1 MKKKR
6 VLIILLNIIVI
17 FIPFITGLLIKKK
30 LDFESKNKDIIM
42 SLSIFIVSLLIFK
55 CSLLINKKD
64 NDCTDCHT
72 EYVESIGT
80 TKEINLLDNMNM
92 EKYVYDNYVFT
103 DMYVICSSNRSEF
116 DGYVMNL
123 NSNTNKDLRLKI
135 TLFDKDNKEIYY
147 IKTEIYELEFGK
159 KRDFFSQINR
169 DISNA
174 YSFKVEEY

>member
-6 VLIILLNIIVI
+6 ILIILLVVIIVLI
-17 FIPFITGLLIKKK
+17 IGVITI
-30 LDFESKNKDIIM
+30 
-42 SLSIFIVSLLIFK
+42 
-55 CSLLINKKD
+55 LLINKKD

-103 DMYVICSSNRSEF
+103 DMYVICSSNKSEF

-123 NSNTNKDLRLKI
+123 NPNTNKDLRLKI
-135 TLFDKDNKEIYY
+135 TLFDKDNKEIYSF
-147 IKTEIYELEFGK
+147 KTEIYELEFGK

-174 YSFKVEEY
+174 YSFKIEEY

>member
-6 VLIILLNIIVI
+6 ILIILLIIISV
-17 FIPFITGLLIKKK
+17 LI
-30 LDFESKNKDIIM
+30 IGMI
-42 SLSIFIVSLLIFK
+42 
-55 CSLLINKKD
+55 LLINKKN

-123 NSNTNKDLRLKI
+123 NSNTNKNLRLKI
-135 TLFDKDNKEIYY
+135 TLFDKDNNEIYSF
-147 IKTEIYELEFGK
+147 KTEIYDLEFGK
-159 KRDFFSQINR
+159 KRDF
-169 DISNA
+169 SNA

>member
-1 MKKKR
+1 MILVNKKR
-6 VLIILLNIIVI
+6 VLIILLIIISV
-17 FIPFITGLLIKKK
+17 LI
-30 LDFESKNKDIIM
+30 IGMI
-42 SLSIFIVSLLIFK
+42 
-55 CSLLINKKD
+55 LLINKKIMIVLIVIL
-64 NDCTDCHT
+64 NMLK
-72 EYVESIGT
+72 VLVLQ
-80 TKEINLLDNMNM
+80 KEINLLDNMNM

-135 TLFDKDNKEIYY
+135 TLFDKDNKEIYSF
-147 IKTEIYELEFGK
+147 KTEIYELEFGK

>member
-1 MKKKR
+1 MILVKKKR
-6 VLIILLNIIVI
+6 ILIILLVVIIVLI
-17 FIPFITGLLIKKK
+17 IGVITI
-30 LDFESKNKDIIM
+30 
-42 SLSIFIVSLLIFK
+42 
-55 CSLLINKKD
+55 LLINKKD

-92 EKYVYDNYVFT
+92 KKYVYNNYVFT
-103 DMYVICSSNRSEF
+103 DMYILYSSNKSEF

-135 TLFDKDNKEIYY
+135 TLFDKDNKEIYSF
-147 IKTEIYELEFGK
+147 KTEIYELEFGK

-174 YSFKVEEY
+174 YSFKIEEY

>member
-1 MKKKR
+1 M
-6 VLIILLNIIVI
+6 I
-17 FIPFITGLLIKKK
+17 
-30 LDFESKNKDIIM
+30 
-42 SLSIFIVSLLIFK
+42 
-55 CSLLINKKD
+55 LLINKKD

-103 DMYVICSSNRSEF
+103 DMYVICSSNKSEF

-123 NSNTNKDLRLKI
+123 NPNTNKDLRLKI
-135 TLFDKDNKEIYY
+135 TLFDKDNKEIYSF
-147 IKTEIYELEFGK
+147 KTEIYELEFGK

-174 YSFKVEEY
+174 YSFKIEEYQNSSFLCLFSLQNFALYGMIIVEQMVGRIK

>member
-1 MKKKR
+1 MILVKKKR
-6 VLIILLNIIVI
+6 ILIILLVVIIVLI
-17 FIPFITGLLIKKK
+17 IGVITILFIN
-30 LDFESKNKDIIM
+30 E
-42 SLSIFIVSLLIFK
+42 
-55 CSLLINKKD
+55 KD
-64 NDCTDCHT
+64 NDCKECHT

-103 DMYVICSSNRSEF
+103 DMYVICSSNKSEF

-135 TLFDKDNKEIYY
+135 TLFDKDNKEIYSF
-147 IKTEIYELEFGK
+147 KTEIYELEFGK

>member
-1 MKKKR
+1 MNKKR
-6 VLIILLNIIVI
+6 VLIILLIIISV
-17 FIPFITGLLIKKK
+17 LI
-30 LDFESKNKDIIM
+30 IGMI
-42 SLSIFIVSLLIFK
+42 
-55 CSLLINKKD
+55 LLINKKD

-123 NSNTNKDLRLKI
+123 NSNKDLRLKI
-135 TLFDKDNKEIYY
+135 TLFDKDNKEIYSF
-147 IKTEIYELEFGK
+147 KTEIYELEFGK

>member
-6 VLIILLNIIVI
+6 ILIILLVVIIV
-17 FIPFITGLLIKKK
+17 LI
-30 LDFESKNKDIIM
+30 IGMI
-42 SLSIFIVSLLIFK
+42 
-55 CSLLINKKD
+55 LLINKKD

-103 DMYVICSSNRSEF
+103 DMYVICSSNKSEF

-123 NSNTNKDLRLKI
+123 NPNTNKDLRLKI
-135 TLFDKDNKEIYY
+135 TLFDKDKIVDEVDNILEKEIKE
-147 IKTEIYELEFGK
+147 IEQKKDKKKKKVKNKKTKKKVKKTSKQNKNDDIEI
-159 KRDFFSQINR
+159 I
-169 DISNA
+169 
-174 YSFKVEEY
+174 

>member
-1 MKKKR
+1 MILVKKKR
-6 VLIILLNIIVI
+6 ILIILLVVIIVLI
-17 FIPFITGLLIKKK
+17 IGVITI
-30 LDFESKNKDIIM
+30 
-42 SLSIFIVSLLIFK
+42 
-55 CSLLINKKD
+55 LLINKKD
-64 NDCTDCHT
+64 NDCKKCHT

-135 TLFDKDNKEIYY
+135 TLFDKDNKEIYSF
-147 IKTEIYELEFGK
+147 KTEIYELKFGK

>member
-1 MKKKR
+1 M
-6 VLIILLNIIVI
+6 I
-17 FIPFITGLLIKKK
+17 
-30 LDFESKNKDIIM
+30 
-42 SLSIFIVSLLIFK
+42 
-55 CSLLINKKD
+55 LLINK
-64 NDCTDCHT
+64 NDSNCKECHT

-103 DMYVICSSNRSEF
+103 DMYILYSSNRSEF

-135 TLFDKDNKEIYY
+135 TLFDKDNKEIYSF
-147 IKTEIYELEFGK
+147 KTEIYELEFGK
-159 KRDFFSQINR
+159 KRDFFSQINK

-174 YSFKVEEY
+174 YSFKVEEYQNSSFLCLFSLQNFVLYGMIIVEQMVGRIK